1 VPPTLPTSPPL
12 DTAPR
17 LPEQEPGGQE
27 LRIGAGRSGIVFLS
41 RDAEG
46 TPIARKVFESSTLTR
61 LVQYAL
67 LGAANPYAWNEDL
80 VRAALLR
87 RRILGALCQVW
98 FPGRLTVAAAHSH
111 GWNEEYR
118 AFELLCAFS
127 PGRPPR
133 LHHPLDRS
141 GRAEVQ
147 ELREEIMRPLAGHL
161 AEAGFDGQLWQ
172 AGLGNPVAFANF
184 LLETSDSGER
194 VWTWIDVESG
204 VPALFPL
211 DPRVL
216 FRTYLPMS
224 WKHRGPLFDHVDV
237 DRLEAWLH
245 ANRAFIDARLGAGTT
260 HQLESE
266 ASALRVSADAWSSM
280 SRRKRAIQSQVA
292 KGKIT
297 QAQAERYANQPV
309 RWCLHEARRAVR
321 GTFVRATGFTKRNWA
336 LMRRLRLGRLPRA
349 VTRFGTSQVYRERV
363 AREFVLKRIDR
374 WEQRRRLAPEAARA
388 LRERAQRETSSAWVS
403 DFAVH
408 VAIKPIVK
416 GTEWILFPLLMA
428 AGLLEPTT
436 VPIVILAGGSVS
448 RTIYTSGRLIQDAFR
463 GRELPWTALWVGI
476 LPVIGNLA
484 FPLQIV
490 RSGRDSDDP
499 LARFVLYDSMSV
511 LGRRM
516 PIWGGPDTLT
526 EHVFNHLPDRVLHG
540 PPPPST

>member
-1 VPPTLPTSPPL
+1 MPPTLPTSSV
-12 DTAPR
+12 PR
-17 LPEQEPGGQE
+17 SASASEGGAGPE
-27 LRIGAGRSGIVFLS
+27 LRIGSGRSGIVFLS
-41 RDAEG
+41 HDAAG
-46 TPIARKVFESSTLTR
+46 TPIARKVFESGTLTR

-67 LGAANPYAWNEDL
+67 LGAANPYAWSEDL

-87 RRILGALCQVW
+87 RRILGTLCQVW
-98 FPGRLTVAAAHSH
+98 FPGRLRVAPAHSH
-111 GWNEEYR
+111 GWNQDYR
-118 AFELLCAFS
+118 AFEMLCAFS

-141 GRAEVQ
+141 GRAEVR
-147 ELREEIMRPLAGHL
+147 ELREEILRPLARHL
-161 AEAGFDGQLWQ
+161 CEAGFDGQLWQ
-172 AGLGNPVAFANF
+172 AGMGNPVAFANF
-184 LLETSDSGER
+184 LLETSAKGER
-194 VWTWIDVESG
+194 VWNWIDLESG

-216 FRTYLPMS
+216 LRTYLPLS

-237 DRLEAWLH
+237 DRLEAWLQTH
-245 ANRAFIDARLGAGTT
+245 RAFIDARMGTGTT
-260 HQLESE
+260 HQLESD
-266 ASALRVSADAWSSM
+266 AAALRVSTDAWTSM
-280 SRRKRAIQSQVA
+280 PRRERAIRSQVA

-297 QAQAERYANQPV
+297 SADAERYARRPV
-309 RWCLHEARRAVR
+309 RWFLHEARRAVR
-321 GTFVRATGFTKRNWA
+321 GTWVRAIGFVKRNFGR
-336 LMRRLRLGRLPRA
+336 MRCLRLGRLPRA
-349 VTRFGTSQVYRERV
+349 ATRFSTSQIYRERV
-363 AREFVLKRIDR
+363 ARDFVLQRIDK
-374 WEQRRRLAPEAARA
+374 WEQRRRLDPEAART
-388 LRERAQRETSSAWVS
+388 LRERARRETSSAWVS

-416 GTEWILFPLLMA
+416 GTEWILFPLLVT
-428 AGLLEPTT
+428 AGLLQPST

-448 RTIYTSGRLIQDAFR
+448 RTIYTLGRLIQDAIR
-463 GRELPWTALWVGI
+463 GRELPWTALWVGT

-499 LARFVLYDSMSV
+499 LARFVLYDGMSV

-540 PPPPST
+540 PHTPPTS